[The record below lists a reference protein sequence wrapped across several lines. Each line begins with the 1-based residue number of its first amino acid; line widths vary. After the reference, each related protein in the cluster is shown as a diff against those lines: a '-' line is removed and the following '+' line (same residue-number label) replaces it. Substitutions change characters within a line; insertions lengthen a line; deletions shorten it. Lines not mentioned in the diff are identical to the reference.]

1 MQFYF
6 ISFTVSGTR
15 SWFFEQIILNWHA
28 RDLNNH
34 PTIIL
39 AEEMKLGIF
48 RSYRVILKITRL
60 TPEEEKLLNWLTG
73 GSVNST
79 TFPLPGASGGPFL
92 LFWEVRQF
100 NYFSSWGD
108 SFWGSANCSS
118 WRTLSSKANFPL
130 GPFWSIFLT
139 PFFLFN
145 GHVLLFCS
153 LFFIVKEPISSCMF
167 VYCSTVPVIPC
178 MLRPSQEWATV

>member
-1 MQFYF
+1 MEAAKCIINSALVGFSTAKF
-6 ISFTVSGTR
+6 GPFTICSSTAYGTKRHGPLSVPVSSGAR
-15 SWFFEQIILNWHA
+15 VGQVWFSLIYPMGGRPCIQNSLN
-28 RDLNNH
+28 L
-34 PTIIL
+34 PQ
-39 AEEMKLGIF
+39 
-48 RSYRVILKITRL
+48 
-60 TPEEEKLLNWLTG
+60 G

-178 MLRPSQEWATV
+178 MLRPSQE